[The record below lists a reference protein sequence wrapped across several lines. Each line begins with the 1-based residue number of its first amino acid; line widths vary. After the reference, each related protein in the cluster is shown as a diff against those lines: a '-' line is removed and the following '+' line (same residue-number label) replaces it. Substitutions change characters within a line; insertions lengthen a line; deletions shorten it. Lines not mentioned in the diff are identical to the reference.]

1 MGEGLIT
8 ANHSRRFR
16 FALFRGEG
24 LSDLAA
30 KLLEAAEASSHS
42 PNSKKIHFGEW
53 DCSTTQLRPRT
64 LLLFGMQVNGCANSA
79 LENERYSGKEVPATH

>member
-1 MGEGLIT
+1 MGEELIT

-42 PNSKKIHFGEW
+42 PNSKKIHFGE
-53 DCSTTQLRPRT
+53 
-64 LLLFGMQVNGCANSA
+64 
-79 LENERYSGKEVPATH
+79 